1 MSEWFRRTSKNIKTF
16 YKRDTQEG
24 SWLKCPDC
32 SEMSYRKVLE
42 SKFYVCTNC
51 NYHFRISSDLYIKLL
66 IDDNNYEEFGEN
78 ITSKDPLNFK
88 MPDKSYTE
96 QLEIYKQRT
105 NKKSAVTILKGK
117 INNAE
122 VIMGV
127 MDFNFIGGSMGSVV
141 GHKLGMA
148 IDLADKEKLPLLI
161 VTASGG
167 ARMQEGSYS
176 LMQLAKTSSKLAK
189 FSNNG
194 GLYIVLL
201 TDPTTGGIS
210 ASIAM
215 LGDVILSE
223 PNALIGFAGPRVIKQ
238 TIGQDLPEGFQKAEF
253 LLEKGFVDYI
263 VNRNDLKDNVTK
275 IIRILKP
282 NE

>member
-42 SKFYVCTNC
+42 NKFYVCTNC